1 MNKWLFKQSRFF
13 EEDRKKIELSRI
25 FWEGH
30 KPTILSTIK
39 SIVQEA
45 DHVGIPLFCYDYA
58 DSTLSENYP
67 TYDGI
72 SLKFP
77 MEFTGNLIITKEEK
91 NTHYVRKRQEGS
103 TLQITYNN
111 LGMLLVFISPSTSGD
126 SKAVDAD
133 INIYT
138 TYNPAAVTEKVIRKW
153 IKQFF
158 LYHRCTGVL
167 HHPSYTDRLK
177 CYLLKIHCSVRAYLH
192 PDERFKRVTG
202 LYIPTI
208 SAFFAF
214 LACCLVLYQIWKA
227 P

>member
-1 MNKWLFKQSRFF
+1 MKRWLSKQSLLIAK
-13 EEDRKKIELSRI
+13 DKKKIELSRI

-30 KPTILSTIK
+30 KPIILSAIK
-39 SIVQEA
+39 RIVQEA
-45 DHVGIPLFCYDYA
+45 DQVGIPLFCNDYA
-58 DSTLSENYP
+58 DSSLHKKYV

-72 SLKFP
+72 SLRFP

-91 NTHYVRKRQEGS
+91 STNYDHKMQKGS
-103 TLQITYNN
+103 TLHITYNN
-111 LGMLLVFISPSTSGD
+111 LGVLLVFISPSTSGD
-126 SKAVDAD
+126 SEADHED

-138 TYNPAAVTEKVIRKW
+138 TYNPADVTEKVIRKW

-158 LYHRCTGVL
+158 LYHHCTGVL
-167 HHPSYTDRLK
+167 HHPSYIDRLK
-177 CYLLKIHCSVRAYLH
+177 CYFLKIHCSVRAYLN

-214 LACCLVLYQIWKA
+214 LACCLVLYQIYKS

>member
-1 MNKWLFKQSRFF
+1 MKIWLSKQSRLIAK
-13 EEDRKKIELSRI
+13 DKKKIELSRI
-25 FWEGH
+25 FWKGH
-30 KPTILSTIK
+30 KPTILSSIR

-45 DHVGIPLFCYDYA
+45 DQVGIPLFCYDYA
-58 DSTLSENYP
+58 DSMLYKNYP

-77 MEFTGNLIITKEEK
+77 MEFTGNFIITKEEK
-91 NTHYVRKRQEGS
+91 STHYDHKRQEGS

-126 SKAVDAD
+126 SEAVHAD

-138 TYNPAAVTEKVIRKW
+138 TYNPADVTEKVIRKW

-158 LYHRCTGVL
+158 LYHRCTAVL
-167 HHPSYTDRLK
+167 HHPSYIDRLK
-177 CYLLKIHCSVRAYLH
+177 CYFLKIHCSVRAYLH

-202 LYIPTI
+202 LYIPSI
-208 SAFFAF
+208 STFFAF
-214 LACCLVLYQIWKA
+214 LACCLVLYQILKT

>member
-1 MNKWLFKQSRFF
+1 MKRWLSKQSLLIAK
-13 EEDRKKIELSRI
+13 DKKKIELSRI

-39 SIVQEA
+39 RIVQEA
-45 DHVGIPLFCYDYA
+45 DQVGIPLFCYDYA

-91 NTHYVRKRQEGS
+91 STLFDRKKQEGS
-103 TLQITYNN
+103 TLHITYNN
-111 LGMLLVFISPSTSGD
+111 LGVLLVFISPSTSGD
-126 SKAVDAD
+126 SVAVDAD

-138 TYNPAAVTEKVIRKW
+138 TYNPADVTEKVIRKW

-158 LYHRCTGVL
+158 LYHRCTGIL
-167 HHPSYTDRLK
+167 HHPSYIDRFK
-177 CYLLKIHCSVRAYLH
+177 CYLLKIHCSVREYLH

-202 LYIPTI
+202 LYIPTV